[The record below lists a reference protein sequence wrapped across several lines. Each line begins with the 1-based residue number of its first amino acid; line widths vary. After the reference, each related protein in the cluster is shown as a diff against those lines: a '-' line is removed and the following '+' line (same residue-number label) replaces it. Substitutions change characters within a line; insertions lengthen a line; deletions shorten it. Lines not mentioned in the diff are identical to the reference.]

1 MKENTREMI
10 KKVIDSNPF
19 TYLTIG
25 VAIEK
30 IEDIKLNKQLKK
42 DWENKTG
49 VYSYLKK

>member
-1 MKENTREMI
+1 MKKNMKEMVEKIIN
-10 KKVIDSNPF
+10 SNPF

-49 VYSYLKK
+49 VYSYLRK